1 MKVIKIAAALIA
13 RRNGD
18 VLLVRKNGTE
28 VFMQPGGKIEPGETP
43 EAALIRELYE
53 EIGLSVEQDALQP
66 IGEFQAIAANEPHHR
81 VHADLFLIT
90 IDDPKNSVGGEIDEI
105 AWVSPAAPGDLPM
118 APLTAD
124 HILPFWQKW
133 RTTA

>member
-66 IGEFQAIAANEPHHR
+66 IGEFQAIAANEPHHH

-90 IDDPKNSVGGEIDEI
+90 IDDPKISVGGEIDEI
-105 AWVSPAAPGDLPM
+105 TWVTPAAPGSLPM